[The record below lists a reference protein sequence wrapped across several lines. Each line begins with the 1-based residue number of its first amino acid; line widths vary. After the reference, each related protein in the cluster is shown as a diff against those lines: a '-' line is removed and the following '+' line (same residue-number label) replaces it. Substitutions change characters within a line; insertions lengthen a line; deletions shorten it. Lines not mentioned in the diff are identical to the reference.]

1 MCTVGMYY
9 LLKNTGLEGLDDREK
24 ELKDREKS
32 YWELRQSR
40 EVGWEPAIGPV
51 CLLQCV
57 PSLDQEGV
65 KEGQD
70 GEEQPRTVLGEERGT
85 WPGSYPNASP
95 ALET

>member
-1 MCTVGMYY
+1 M
-9 LLKNTGLEGLDDREK
+9 
-24 ELKDREKS
+24 
-32 YWELRQSR
+32 
-40 EVGWEPAIGPV
+40 GWEPAIGPV

-85 WPGSYPNASP
+85 
-95 ALET
+95 